1 MIVRNSTNQIQTESN
16 IEVIDLFY
24 IPLINGM
31 IQEDTSDLES
41 NIEFIPGSN
50 QNQEQSKIDR
60 EKRNY
65 RVLEKYPTTKKILL
79 KYIRYS
85 LKKLGYA
92 SDFDLSTSWCTKS
105 IKGDSAP
112 LHSHKNSWFSAV
124 YYYGDYDE
132 DCGKFFMNNPLYN
145 LTSFNDKIVNVNN
158 FNTPMTVI
166 PPEKKKIIIF
176 PSYVSHGVSTH
187 YSNLTRYSLAFNIV
201 PVGYYGNDND
211 GAYDTSWYCGRVKK

>member
-16 IEVIDLFY
+16 IEVIDLFS

>member
-1 MIVRNSTNQIQTESN
+1 MIVRNSTNQIKTKSN
-16 IEVIDLFY
+16 IEVIDLFS

-31 IQEDTSDLES
+31 IGEDTSELES
-41 NIEFIPGSN
+41 NTEFIPGSN
-50 QNQEQSKIDR
+50 QIEEQLKLDL

-92 SDFDLSTSWCTKS
+92 SDFDLSTSWCTKT
-105 IKGDSAP
+105 IKGDTAP
-112 LHSHKNSWFSAV
+112 LHSHRNSWFSAV